1 MVALPMTKGISALKS
16 PTFNYAVWDKV
27 LAQLTAHYPAYK
39 SVTLSLT
46 GAQVSRQSTM
56 RRTDRITFNP
66 QSGDIEEIELYENIP
81 RQQRL
86 RGWFYAFHTGSWGG
100 TWTKLIY
107 FLSALIGASL
117 PLTGYYL
124 WWKRTSPKRRKR
136 RR

>member
-1 MVALPMTKGISALKS
+1 
-16 PTFNYAVWDKV
+16 
-27 LAQLTAHYPAYK
+27 
-39 SVTLSLT
+39 
-46 GAQVSRQSTM
+46 M

-66 QSGDIEEIELYENIP
+66 QSGDIEEIEFYENTP